1 MGYRIGFQCF
11 DTKEAATDYQ
21 MSLVVP
27 QIVQDGSLYYPI
39 KQGNK
44 WVYQG
49 QEIDLSFGECD
60 KKAEFKAGQELA
72 FAFVGIFAAA
82 FVFKFIVKFIYSAF
96 WLETD
101 VHSEQD

>member
-27 QIVQDGSLYYPI
+27 QITQDGSLFYPV
-39 KQGNK
+39 KQGK
-44 WVYQG
+44 TWTYQG
-49 QEIDLSFGECD
+49 QAVNLSFGECD
-60 KKAEFKAGQELA
+60 KKAEFEAGQALA
-72 FAFVGIFAAA
+72 FAFVKLFVIAFGI
-82 FVFKFIVKFIYSAF
+82 KFLVKFLYTSF

-101 VHSEQD
+101 IPERE